1 MCESPLWW
9 AVFCVIGIQ
18 EQSKRER
25 EVLGERERKRVSVR
39 KKIVRERKWMWESE
53 SHWVEKEVLCVRKRE
68 GLCVWERKRNFLCVT
83 VAVLH
88 LYIQKERERV
98 CRCVY
103 LCDRVCFFVCIYV
116 FLSRRKR
123 ERVYVC
129 VCKWSRERERERER
143 KREMGEVEMG
153 AGEIRESRSCCF
165 CFCCCYSAKHL
176 NEQMCLVFFMFWY
189 NSSRLGLS
197 RKLRPP
203 GLPNGGI
210 CALQGCQMGEVWMFE
225 FELPLYSY

>member
-1 MCESPLWW
+1 M
-9 AVFCVIGIQ
+9 
-18 EQSKRER
+18 
-25 EVLGERERKRVSVR
+25 
-39 KKIVRERKWMWESE
+39 RERKWMWESE

-143 KREMGEVEMG
+143 ERKREMGEVEMG

-176 NEQMCLVFFMFWY
+176 NEQMCLVFLYVLVRQQSARFVTKIAP
-189 NSSRLGLS
+189 SRVAKWGNLC
-197 RKLRPP
+197 PP
-203 GLPNGGI
+203 GLPNGWSVNVWVW
-210 CALQGCQMGEVWMFE
+210 ASSLQLLACKLQN
-225 FELPLYSY
+225 